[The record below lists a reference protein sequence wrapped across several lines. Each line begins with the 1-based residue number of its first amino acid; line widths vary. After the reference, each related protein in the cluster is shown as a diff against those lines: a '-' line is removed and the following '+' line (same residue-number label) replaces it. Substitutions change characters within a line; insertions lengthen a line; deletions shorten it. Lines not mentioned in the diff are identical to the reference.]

1 MRALPFLFCLF
12 SVAFAC
18 HALATVNPEQE
29 ARAERICLTRPT
41 VCGLRP

>member
-18 HALATVNPEQE
+18 HALATVDPNAD
-29 ARAERICLTRPT
+29 ARADRLCSANPV
-41 VCGLRP
+41 VCGLR